1 MSNEQQPLAAEH
13 DGETYLSAPAVLLIA
28 ADAAYVDAGCTP
40 EGKAKGRAMVRAIL
54 AAAQA
59 NGYPYTSQLQVLLVA
74 GEGRNPKV
82 MEMARAACAVV
93 PPERMVQAIVIEL
106 HTRHCGK
113 FVTVT
118 NLVPGAQ
125 HGCI

>member
-13 DGETYLSAPAVLLIA
+13 DGETYLSPAAVLLLS
-28 ADAAYVDAGCTP
+28 ADAGYCDPDCTP

-54 AAAQA
+54 AAAQT
-59 NGYPYTSQLQVLLVA
+59 NGYPYTPQLQVLLVA

-93 PPERMVQAIVIEL
+93 PPERMVQVVVETL
-106 HTRHCGK
+106 SG
-113 FVTVT
+113 
-118 NLVPGAQ
+118 GE
-125 HGCI
+125 